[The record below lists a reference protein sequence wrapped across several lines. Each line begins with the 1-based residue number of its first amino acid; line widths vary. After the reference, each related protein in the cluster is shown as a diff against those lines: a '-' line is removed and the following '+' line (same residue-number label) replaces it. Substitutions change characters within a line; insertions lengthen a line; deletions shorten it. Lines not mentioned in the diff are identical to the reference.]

1 MVNGDHYK
9 NNIYNKG
16 ESNYEIKKKKIISN
30 YIGNCNM
37 YE

>member
-1 MVNGDHYK
+1 MVNGDHHK
-9 NNIYNKG
+9 NNIYKG
-16 ESNYEIKKKKIISN
+16 EANYEIKKKKIICN